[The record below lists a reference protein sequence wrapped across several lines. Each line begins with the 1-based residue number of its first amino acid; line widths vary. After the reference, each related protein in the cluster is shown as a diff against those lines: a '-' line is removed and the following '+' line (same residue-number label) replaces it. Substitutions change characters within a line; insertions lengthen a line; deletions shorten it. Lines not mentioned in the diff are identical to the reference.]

1 VITLDAADLVL
12 IAGQVLGIGTDPALR
27 QLDVAAAQ
35 AALAEARIAGSA
47 IVDQDTAAAAAI
59 GLMHALLRHRP
70 YARHGERIAVAAG
83 LQLLSLN
90 RWRADLEPTAAA
102 VVVVEALAC
111 GQVSPADAAAWLSP
125 RLAAS
130 AGRTAGTPAGRSRSP
145 QPASLARPAS
155 PASILHRRPVM
166 RGTSQSPGKPVHP
179 AARRQPKPPSVR
191 YPQVLLF
198 VQAGF
203 WALAAA
209 IALSAYA
216 AALVD
221 NETWPVAAVPFAWPA
236 LAGGLAT
243 AKIMLGLRLDRSPSK
258 RTRRAV
264 IGTELAMTVF
274 GVLWLAV
281 PAYGYI
287 ILGFFGACLSL
298 AAVVCMTRP
307 RARHYFAAPGAV
319 PGTPD
324 PAAPSRPAGFW
335 ALALASPQ
343 AAIS

>member
-12 IAGQVLGIGTDPALR
+12 IAGQILGIGTDDALSR
-27 QLDVAAAQ
+27 LDVAAAQ
-35 AALAEARIAGSA
+35 SALAEARTAGSA

-59 GLMHALLRHRP
+59 GLVHALLRHRP
-70 YARHGERIAVAAG
+70 YAVHGETIAVAAG
-83 LQLLSLN
+83 LQFLSLN
-90 RWRADLEPTAAA
+90 RWSADLGPPAAA
-102 VVVVEALAC
+102 AVVVEALAC
-111 GQVSPADAAAWLSP
+111 GQLSPAGAAAWLSP

-130 AGRTAGTPAGRSRSP
+130 AGRIAATPSGRFRLP
-145 QPASLARPAS
+145 RPAS
-155 PASILHRRPVM
+155 PATLRHGRAVI
-166 RGTSQSPGKPVHP
+166 RGASPSPGKPIRP
-179 AARRQPKPPSVR
+179 AARRRQPKPPSVR

-216 AALVD
+216 AALAD
-221 NETWPVAAVPFAWPA
+221 NQTWPVAAVPFAWPA

-258 RTRRAV
+258 RIRRAV
-264 IGTELAMTVF
+264 IGTEVAMTVF

-307 RARHYFAAPGAV
+307 RARQHFAGPAAV

-324 PAAPSRPAGFW
+324 PGALTRPAAFW
-335 ALALASPQ
+335 ALAPASQ
-343 AAIS
+343 QLAIS

>member
-12 IAGQVLGIGTDPALR
+12 IAGQILGVGTDDALR
-27 QLDVAAAQ
+27 QLDVPAAQ

-59 GLMHALLRHRP
+59 GLVHALLRHRP

-83 LQLLSLN
+83 LQFLSLN
-90 RWRADLEPTAAA
+90 RWSADLEPPAAA
-102 VVVVEALAC
+102 AVVVEALAC
-111 GQVSPADAAAWLSP
+111 GQLSPAGAAAWLSP

-130 AGRTAGTPAGRSRSP
+130 AGRIAWA
-145 QPASLARPAS
+145 
-155 PASILHRRPVM
+155 PASIPHRRAVM
-166 RGTSQSPGKPVHP
+166 SGTSASPRKPIHP
-179 AARRQPKPPSVR
+179 AARRRQPKPPSVR

-209 IALSAYA
+209 IALCADV
-216 AALVD
+216 AALAKQ
-221 NETWPVAAVPFAWPA
+221 TWPPGAVPLAWSA
-236 LAGGLAT
+236 LAGGLA
-243 AKIMLGLRLDRSPSK
+243 IGEVMLGLGLDRSPSK
-258 RTRRAV
+258 RMWRAV
-264 IGTELAMTVF
+264 IGAELAMTGF

-281 PAYGYI
+281 PAYGFI

-307 RARHYFAAPGAV
+307 RARQYFAGPAAV

-324 PAAPSRPAGFW
+324 PDAPSGPAGFW
-335 ALALASPQ
+335 ALALASQ
-343 AAIS
+343 RLALT